1 MRVDIDFLDLVSLSV
16 AALDRAKF
24 YYKAYKE
31 CSNAESKIE
40 FRKSMLEWLKRY
52 RKLAKIIDD
61 IPGF

>member
-31 CSNAESKIE
+31 CSNAESKLE

-52 RKLAKIIDD
+52 RKLAKIIND